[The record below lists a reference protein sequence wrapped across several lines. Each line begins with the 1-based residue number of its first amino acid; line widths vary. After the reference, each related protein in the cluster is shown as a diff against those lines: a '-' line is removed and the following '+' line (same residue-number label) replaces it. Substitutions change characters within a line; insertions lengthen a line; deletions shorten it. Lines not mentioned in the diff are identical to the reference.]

1 MILIRRFALV
11 FWVGLVSPIATR
23 AADDVR
29 PVVDAAKV
37 REEKP
42 VEATLPTFFIVGD
55 STVKSAGQLGAYG
68 WGERVAPYF
77 DPKKINVV
85 NHAIGGRSSRTFFT
99 EGRWERTLAQMKAG
113 DFVIIQFGHNDGG
126 RIGDPT
132 AKGRPSG
139 RGTGPETVEDTKR
152 DGTKEE
158 VHTFG
163 WYLARYVSDA
173 KAKGVTVILVSPIPH
188 KDRWETGRDFAG
200 HAQWT
205 EEVARAGGALY
216 FDLTLVIS
224 ASYQR
229 IGKDKVG
236 TFFSDRGTHTNDEG
250 ARFNA
255 ARVIEG
261 LQALRGNPLAAYF
274 SAAP

>member
-1 MILIRRFALV
+1 MGHAGAI
-11 FWVGLVSPIATR
+11 VGGAEDT
-23 AADDVR
+23 A
-29 PVVDAAKV
+29 AAKIAV
-37 REEKP
+37 FKECGIE
-42 VEATLPTFFIVGD
+42 VAATPSDMADAL
-55 STVKSAGQLGAYG
+55 L
-68 WGERVAPYF
+68 
-77 DPKKINVV
+77 
-85 NHAIGGRSSRTFFT
+85 RS
-99 EGRWERTLAQMKAG
+99 
-113 DFVIIQFGHNDGG
+113 
-126 RIGDPT
+126 
-132 AKGRPSG
+132 
-139 RGTGPETVEDTKR
+139 
-152 DGTKEE
+152 
-158 VHTFG
+158 
-163 WYLARYVSDA
+163 A